1 MLDEKVPPPMSALAP
16 TTEPALP
23 AELSVALKE
32 WAVSIRA
39 LREGR
44 QILLL
49 RKGGIREE
57 GGEFEV
63 QARDILLMPTYEHQM
78 EQAGTLQPCYGAWL
92 EDEQQRRPKG
102 EQFRIDAWARITDIL
117 IVRDFGALYT
127 LKSQHI
133 YDDAFLRFRSETS
146 PEKPLYA
153 LFLRTYELPS
163 PVLLPMEMDYYGC
176 RSWITLSE
184 TIPVGEARPVL
195 SDHTY
200 SERVRV
206 TRRLLTGEPA
216 SPEV

>member
-1 MLDEKVPPPMSALAP
+1 MVTTIIDGPDATEILPQSLA
-16 TTEPALP
+16 
-23 AELSVALKE
+23 VALKE
-32 WAVSIRA
+32 WAVTIRA

-63 QARDILLMPTYEHQM
+63 QTRDVLLFPTYEHQW
-78 EQAGTLQPCYGAWL
+78 EQAGMLQPCYGSWL
-92 EDEQQRRPKG
+92 REEQRRKPSG
-102 EQFRIDAWARITDIL
+102 ENVRFDAWARITDI
-117 IVRDFGALYT
+117 IPVRNFKALYT

-133 YDDAFLRFRSETS
+133 YDDALLRFRTEND
-146 PEKPLYA
+146 PQKPLYV

-163 PVLLPMEMDYYGC
+163 PMTVPMEMDYYGC
-176 RSWITLSE
+176 KSWISLTESVA
-184 TIPVGEARPVL
+184 TGAANPVL

-206 TRRLLTGEPA
+206 TRRLLTGD
-216 SPEV
+216 V